1 MRIAVITISPDVLRA
16 MTGARGRL
24 DTACPGWG
32 SADLY
37 YATKAP
43 TPDELQRLADE
54 LPGTDAIVCDLMGA
68 DPRWQEIISR
78 SLDGYHGQVIAC
90 GQALVERAR
99 LGRFEMAA
107 SRRTG
112 RAGMGSAGHGKP
124 PEPMGRPPTPGAS
137 TKPPGMPGGR
147 PPIMP
152 DRTPDGMPPR
162 MPGGRPDGAPEPGRP
177 AGAMPDDPAKRDA
190 ITYGRMVRAFMT
202 AGEQGA
208 LFVLGTLVRD
218 YGGHPGL
225 EVTEPP
231 ERPAGVR
238 LTDPA
243 TGIRYAKPEDYLASH
258 GDSAGRPTVAL
269 LYYGGSYP
277 VNSEPVAAALAS
289 ALSTVC
295 RVLPVA
301 VEMNA
306 AESLGPLRK
315 LLTTAGLEPELIINL
330 MSFRLGAGP
339 MGGDPEGGVRL
350 LNDLG
355 APYIKPLTLSRG
367 TVDDWRESP
376 SGISPSETTVSLL
389 LPELDGC
396 IDEIPVAAMSAP
408 RVGADDR
415 IALEQLEMIDE
426 QVDRLVQR
434 VGGMLRLRALANEDK
449 RVAIIGYDYPAGEGN
464 MLGGAF
470 IDAAASI
477 EAIMADLTAQGYRV
491 DPPEPGGL
499 LPDLLSRA
507 VNSPGYITSGSPIH
521 YSRADAERDLANPR
535 AWAEVNEHWATQA
548 GLPMI
553 DPQGDFLIP
562 VVEYGN
568 LLVGVQPGR
577 GPVSGKAATHDNT
590 IPPHPQYLAFYTWLR
605 KVWKADVIV
614 HIGTHGTFEFLKAK
628 ENAVS
633 VHCFPDLM
641 LEDIPHV
648 YLYYVAN
655 PTEGLIARRR
665 AHATIVSYQPP
676 VMRPGGLHGE
686 LMELSGLLADY
697 RRAHDLMPQTI
708 EDLREQFVARA
719 AAAHLPTD
727 PEELEAELER
737 LAVGLVPHG
746 LHVFGEQW
754 DPDESAEMTR
764 WVVSHG
770 LDDQPP
776 AADLIAAHDGLSP
789 AQIEELSP
797 AQRDDLENRAGALV
811 NRALADLGCPAAEL
825 TDDQRLQALVTRA
838 REIAGAFASNNE
850 WQGLHDALNG
860 RHIEARL
867 GGDVIRSPQVMPTGA
882 SIYQFDP
889 RMIPTPIAARRGAEI
904 AEGLRAAYR
913 ESDPGHELSCAGV
926 VLWGVETSRT
936 QGETYAEVMSLI
948 GVRMREQ
955 RRPGQQR
962 WEVIPTAELTA
973 PRVDVVVTISGFF
986 RDLFGTLI
994 EELDDMFA
1002 AVSALDE
1009 PEEIN
1014 PIAARTRALRAQL
1027 LTAGLSE
1034 TDSVELSSAR
1044 VFGPAPGLYGTGL
1057 DSVIEA
1063 GQWRT
1068 AEDLADHFVN
1078 AAQHVYARRR
1088 HGERVAGFYEAQLS
1102 AVEVVSQVRSANEY
1116 QITDLDHFFEFLG
1129 GMTAAASRA
1138 GGQQIPS
1145 IVADTTG
1152 RRVHTETAADAAR
1165 AGLYTRLLNPD
1176 WIEAMLA
1183 HGHRGVAEISART
1196 TNLLGLAATT
1206 AQISDWMF
1214 DAVFDRFV
1222 ADEAMRERL
1231 TDLNPHAAADLTARL
1246 TEAHRRGLWQADED
1260 KQRLLAD
1267 VQFDI
1272 DSDLEGAGD

>member
-1 MRIAVITISPDVLRA
+1 MKIAVITISPDVLRA
-16 MTGARGRL
+16 MIGATARL
-24 DTACPGWG
+24 DAVCPGWG
-32 SADLY
+32 STEIH

-43 TPDELQRLADE
+43 SPDELRRLADE
-54 LPGTDAIVCDLMGA
+54 LPGTDAIICDLMGA
-68 DPRWQEIISR
+68 DPRWQEIISG
-78 SLDGYHGQVIAC
+78 SLDGYRGQLIAC
-90 GQALVERAR
+90 SQALIERAR

-107 SRRTG
+107 SHRGAR
-112 RAGMGSAGHGKP
+112 GMGAPARQGKP
-124 PEPMGRPPTPGAS
+124 SEDVGRPAMPGLGSKPGGMSGTMPGRTPSGMLGTTPS
-137 TKPPGMPGGR
+137 GMPGR
-147 PPIMP
+147 PT
-152 DRTPDGMPPR
+152 DA
-162 MPGGRPDGAPEPGRP
+162 APEDLAR
-177 AGAMPDDPAKRDA
+177 RDA
-190 ITYGRMVRAFMT
+190 ITYGRLVGAFMT

-218 YGGHPGL
+218 YGGHPEL
-225 EVTEPP
+225 EVSEPP
-231 ERPAGVR
+231 ERRAGVR
-238 LTDPA
+238 LADPA
-243 TGIRYAKPEDYLASH
+243 TGTRYARVEDYIAAH
-258 GDSAGRPTVAL
+258 DGSAGRPTVAL

-277 VNSEPVAAALAS
+277 VNSEPVAAALNA

-306 AESLGPLRK
+306 AESLGPLRE
-315 LLTTAGLEPELIINL
+315 LLTTTGLEPELILNL

-339 MGGDPEGGVRL
+339 MGGDPDGGVRL

-376 SGISPSETTVSLL
+376 RGISPSETTVSLL

-396 IDEIPVAAMSAP
+396 IDEITVAAMSARP
-408 RVGADDR
+408 AEGGTEPQIGV
-415 IALEQLEMIDE
+415 EQLEMIDE

-434 VGGMLRLRALANEDK
+434 VTGMLRLRALANEDK

-470 IDAAASI
+470 LDTAASI
-477 EAIMADLTAQGYRV
+477 EAIMADLSVQGYRI

-507 VNSPGYITSGSPIH
+507 VNSPGYVTSGSPIR
-521 YSRADAERDLANPR
+521 YSRTDAERDLANPR
-535 AWAEVNEHWATQA
+535 AWAEVDEYWAA
-548 GLPMI
+548 RANLPMV
-553 DPQGDFLIP
+553 DPHGDFLIP
-562 VVEYGN
+562 AVEYGN
-568 LLVGVQPGR
+568 VLVGVQPGR
-577 GPVSGKAATHDNT
+577 GPLSGDTAAHDNT
-590 IPPHPQYLAFYTWLR
+590 IAPHPQYLAFYTWLR

-686 LMELSGLLADY
+686 LLELSELLADH
-697 RRAHDLMPQTI
+697 RRARDLMPQTT
-708 EDLREQFVARA
+708 EDLRERLVAQA
-719 AAAHLPTD
+719 EAAHLPTD
-727 PEELEAELER
+727 LDELEAELER
-737 LAVGLVPHG
+737 LAVGLVPRG
-746 LHVFGEQW
+746 LHVFGERW
-754 DPDESAEMTR
+754 GPDEVVEMTCG
-764 WVVSHG
+764 VVSHG

-776 AADLIAAHDGLSP
+776 AAELIAANDGLNP
-789 AQIEELSP
+789 AEIDSLSP
-797 AQRDDLENRAGALV
+797 AQRAQLEDRAAALV
-811 NRALADLGCPAAEL
+811 NRALTDLGRPVDEL
-825 TDDQRLQALVTRA
+825 ATDERLQSLVTRA
-838 REIAGAFASNNE
+838 REVAGRFSSNNE
-850 WQGLHDALNG
+850 WQGLHDALSG

-867 GGDVIRSPQVMPTGA
+867 GGDVIRSPQVMPSGA

-889 RMIPTPIAARRGAEI
+889 RTIPTPIAMRRGNQI
-904 AEGLRAAYR
+904 ADGLRAAYR
-913 ESDPGHELSCAGV
+913 ESNAGQDLSCAGV

-948 GVRMREQ
+948 GVRLREQ
-955 RRPGQQR
+955 RRPGRQR
-962 WEVIPTAELTA
+962 WEIIPTAELTA
-973 PRVDVVVTISGFF
+973 PRADVVVTISGFF

-1014 PIAARTRALRAQL
+1014 PIAARSRDLRARL
-1027 LTAGLSE
+1027 VANGLSE
-1034 TDSVELSSAR
+1034 TDSVELSTAR

-1057 DSVIEA
+1057 DAVIEE
-1063 GQWRT
+1063 GQWTTT
-1068 AEDLADHFVN
+1068 ADLADYFVN

-1102 AVEVVSQVRSANEY
+1102 TIEVVSQVRSANEY

-1129 GMTAAASRA
+1129 GVSAAASHA
-1138 GGQQIPS
+1138 SGQQIPS

-1152 RRVHTETAADAAR
+1152 RSVRTETAADAAR

-1176 WIEAMLA
+1176 WIESMLA

-1222 ADEAMRERL
+1222 ADGRMRKRL
-1231 TDLNPHAAADLTARL
+1231 TDLNPHAAADMNARL
-1246 TEAHRRGLWQADED
+1246 TEAHRRGLWAADEG
-1260 KQRLLAD
+1260 KQRLLD
-1267 VQFDI
+1267 DIQFDI